1 MSVRCTLCH
10 KDLPESEF
18 YPSAL
23 QRGQHQCKKCC
34 YQAYGKRNTQKYIE
48 SIRQLPERNFDT
60 FYGGYTISI
69 LNYAREGEYKYV
81 IRSTDGSVFQTT
93 CKSDFLL
100 KIDEICKEL

>member
-34 YQAYGKRNTQKYIE
+34 YQAYGKRNTQKYVE

-81 IRSTDGSVFQTT
+81 IRSTDGKCFATND
-93 CKSDFLL
+93 SDAFMAEVG
-100 KIDEICKEL
+100 KIANG